1 MAKKQ
6 PMKNWKKGQGDGE
19 GSPSGYEGGGRAKK
33 GCYGAPFI
41 MKSSFFHALSNFLI
55 ISYKSL
61 IL

>member
-1 MAKKQ
+1 
-6 PMKNWKKGQGDGE
+6 MKNWKKGQGDGE